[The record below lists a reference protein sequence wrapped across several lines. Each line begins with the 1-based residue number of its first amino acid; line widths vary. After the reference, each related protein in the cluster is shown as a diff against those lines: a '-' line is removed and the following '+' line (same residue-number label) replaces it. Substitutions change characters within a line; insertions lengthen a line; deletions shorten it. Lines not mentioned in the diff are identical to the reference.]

1 MQIKYLTNSS
11 SRPPSV
17 LRKAG
22 AMVATVALAGVALM
36 FSAVLLTLVL
46 SIGAMAFAYLWWKT
60 RGVRKQMQAQMRD
73 FSPPGANVEREVF
86 RGEAYTG
93 EVIEGEAVRVD
104 EPRDRIAR

>member
-1 MQIKYLTNSS
+1 MKYLSHTSTQ
-11 SRPPSV
+11 PPSL

-22 AMVATVALAGVALM
+22 AVVATTAVAGVALV
-36 FSAVLLTLVL
+36 FSAALLVTVVTV
-46 SIGAMAFAYLWWKT
+46 GAAAFAYLWWKT